1 MIKKNFRSAG
11 YQTLFD
17 RFFFQKDFSEI
28 FSEIIS
34 EKGYFLLLLD
44 LLLSLCIKSK
54 CGKIRTR
61 RTLNMNI
68 FQVMNHAKADE
79 SFGLSQITVLWQET
93 SINFDI
99 RFFGNHSVPNNNF
112 LYI

>member
-1 MIKKNFRSAG
+1 
-11 YQTLFD
+11 
-17 RFFFQKDFSEI
+17 
-28 FSEIIS
+28 
-34 EKGYFLLLLD
+34 
-44 LLLSLCIKSK
+44 
-54 CGKIRTR
+54 
-61 RTLNMNI
+61 MNI

-99 RFFGNHSVPNNNF
+99 RFFGNHSVPNNIF